1 MTPADNS
8 LHDILQELMRTHAN
22 SIEILSKFSEAF
34 TSTTESVTVN
44 LKTDSGQTTS
54 YQVPSLGF
62 LQSEIK
68 RLEENVRGLA
78 GLDSGSANI
87 RLEDGTYKRI
97 MTSSTNQEPSRI
109 GNVTVPSSF
118 SRRNNWFFDNF
129 INPMLM
135 VSFDVS
141 NYVSSNIRNVWYRRV
156 IVNTDTDEK
165 RQIFDDNIRGRN
177 DIEYETLM
185 LFLNARGINHFVDE
199 DEYRFP
205 PSVSQFTGTFDV
217 ISILNTDTASSGNIR
232 SYRLNKLTY
241 TNNLSPNVD
250 TETLKLGDIVATKG
264 GARYRVDEV
273 NKIENTVR
281 LTLTS
286 GYELISIGTD
296 ILYIISDA
304 LTIRQVEVSVGHDE
318 RQVIFFRPVD
328 SGTQVASTK
337 WSPGVGIYSNELR
350 IRTADSEMSL
360 DDYYKAYCIDFGSQ
374 LLDAAKNKPVPK
386 ILGIKPDAP
395 TLRTEDFKVLVI
407 NEHKTQSQDSETL
420 RQKFSEKTRLQSEIQ
435 QLDSAISKTKEE
447 IQTSNNA
454 TSFDKRALT
463 NKLNALVEKRNSL
476 SSLYSTTV
484 RELGALST
492 TTVATES
499 PKYRIR
505 GFFPIPSPK
514 VENKTGQQQI
524 IQFIVQYRYLRLD
537 GTATGPKSFE
547 FVDSSGNT
555 LKGYYSEWNEV
566 QSPVRK
572 QIYDEISQKYVWANE
587 DVNDADSVNINQ
599 VDIPISPNEKVEIRV
614 ASVSEA
620 GYPTNPMKSDY
631 SQSIT
636 ITFPTELIPSNEVTL
651 LKETQMELNKV
662 EVIEDL
668 NSKGLDVV
676 LSNVFTQGDQ
686 VFVAKG
692 ESVASG
698 FVSDA
703 GSAVSVYEKFKAMEQ
718 QIAMLNSMVTSG
730 RGKLDVYIL
739 DEANNRYSIS
749 NGGAVEL
756 NAGFYSEIVQQFP
769 ESERKGA
776 IVTMKYCIV
785 IENLNPTPLELVT
798 RFPGGINQKLQTLYG
813 TGNSEYSGRDY
824 HLAPLLYN
832 DVPLE
837 LLTRSSAYWNAPYM
851 SSQVPSQYAYLRGRG
866 LGLTQ
871 TDELYKSLS
880 TLDRM
885 LYPARELNGTTGV
898 LNSEFFVW
906 NNTYTNTGES
916 GPYVPNS
923 TNYVTDFCI
932 HVDHP
937 EIRTGREVKYNTLVY
952 PQISSTTTNQVNPRI
967 RHSNLFYLKVEEQD
981 GLKQLSYKPSNW
993 AQGSNIDNYYT
1004 SLSQIPDDSNLEGV
1018 LANYQDKLGFY
1029 PNDRYLIGKKTCG
1042 SYLMVAPASTQQ
1054 MMANGTDFRSNYILQ
1069 QGEDNAIRIPV
1080 IFQFRMTDYFG
1091 VGNTGT
1097 GKVGGF
1103 DTQNPNDNLTNVTYG
1118 KKIGMDIF
1126 VKDEGTFSFDLTV
1139 KASYKRESLTQV
1151 VQSPGF
1157 IDRTRRTIRD
1167 FFS

>member
-1 MTPADNS
+1 MKPTDNS

-34 TSTTESVTVN
+34 TSNSESVTVN

-62 LQSEIK
+62 LQSEVK

-78 GLDSGSANI
+78 GLDAGSANI
-87 RLEDGTYKRI
+87 RLEDGTFKRI

-109 GNVTVPSSF
+109 GNVTVPNSF

-141 NYVSSNIRNVWYRRV
+141 NFVSSNIRNVWYRRV

-165 RQIFDDNIRGRN
+165 RQVFDDNIKGRN

-185 LFLNARGINHFVDE
+185 LFLNARSINHFVDE

-205 PSVSQFTGTFDV
+205 PSISQFTGTFDV
-217 ISILNTDTASSGNIR
+217 ISILNTDTASNGNIR

-241 TNNLSPNVD
+241 TNNLSLNVD
-250 TETLKLGDIVATKG
+250 TEVLKIGDIVATKG

-281 LTLTS
+281 LNLTS
-286 GYELISIGTD
+286 GYELISIGID

-337 WSPGVGIYSNELR
+337 WSPGVGIYSSELR

-360 DDYYKAYCIDFGSQ
+360 DDYYKKYCIDFGIQ

-386 ILGIKPDAP
+386 ILSIKPDAP

-420 RQKFSEKTRLQSEIQ
+420 RQKFSEKTRLQSEIL

-447 IQTSNNA
+447 FQASNNA
-454 TSFDKRALT
+454 TSFDKRALA
-463 NKLNALVEKRNSL
+463 NKLSTLIEKRNSL
-476 SSLYSTTV
+476 SSLYGTTV

-492 TTVATES
+492 TTIASES

-514 VENKTGQQQI
+514 VETKSGRQQI

-537 GTATGPKSFE
+537 GTAAGPKSFE
-547 FVDSSGNT
+547 FVDSSGNN

-566 QSPVRK
+566 QGPVRQ
-572 QIYDEISQKYVWANE
+572 QIYDEISQRYVWANE
-587 DVNDADSVNINQ
+587 DVNDADAVNINQ
-599 VDIPISPNEKVEIRV
+599 VDIPISPNEKVEIRA

-620 GYPTNPMKSDY
+620 GYPTNLTKSDY
-631 SQSIT
+631 SENIT
-636 ITFPTELIPSNEVTL
+636 ITFPTELISSDEVSL
-651 LKETQMELNKV
+651 LRETQMELNKV
-662 EVIEDL
+662 EVLEDL
-668 NSKGLDVV
+668 NSKGLDII
-676 LSNVFTQGDQ
+676 LNNIFTQGDQ

-718 QIAMLNSMVTSG
+718 QISMLNSMVTSG
-730 RGKLDVYIL
+730 RGKIDVYLL
-739 DEANNRYSIS
+739 DESNNRYSIS

-769 ESERKGA
+769 QSERKGA

-813 TGNSEYSGRDY
+813 TGNSEYSGRNY

-871 TDELYKSLS
+871 SDELYKSLS
-880 TLDRM
+880 DRA
-885 LYPARELNGTTGV
+885 LYPSWYFNNTNGTV
-898 LNSEFFVW
+898 QDEFFIW
-906 NNTYTNTGES
+906 NNTYTYTGEETGS
-916 GPYVPNS
+916 YIPNT
-923 TNYVTDFCI
+923 TNYATDFCI
-932 HVDHP
+932 HIDHP
-937 EIRTGREVKYNTLVY
+937 EIRTGKEVKYSTLVY
-952 PQISSTTTNQVNPRI
+952 PQVSPSTTNQVNPRI
-967 RHSNLFYLKVEEQD
+967 RHSELFYLKIEETD
-981 GLKQLSYKPSNW
+981 GTKQLAYKSAEWFQNRTP
-993 AQGSNIDNYYT
+993 DTYYT
-1004 SLSQIPDDSNLEGV
+1004 ETTQITGDANLKAV

-1054 MMANGTDFRSNYILQ
+1054 LMVNGTDYRSNYILH

-1080 IFQFRMTDYFG
+1080 LFQFRMTDYFG

-1103 DTQNPNDNLTNVTYG
+1103 DSESPSSNLSNVTYG

-1151 VQSPGF
+1151 IQSPGF
-1157 IDRTRRTIRD
+1157 IDRTRRTIKD

>member
-34 TSTTESVTVN
+34 TSSSESVTVS
-44 LKTDSGQTTS
+44 LKTESGDTTS
-54 YQVPSLGF
+54 YQVPSLGY

-78 GLDSGSANI
+78 GLDSSSATI

-141 NYVSSNIRNVWYRRV
+141 NFVSSNIRNVWYRRV

-165 RQIFDDNIRGRN
+165 RQIFDENIKGRN

-185 LFLNARGINHFVDE
+185 LFLNARSINHFVDE

-217 ISILNTDTASSGNIR
+217 ITILNTDTASSGNIR
-232 SYRLNKLTY
+232 YYRLNKLTY

-250 TETLKLGDIVATKG
+250 TETLKIGDVVATKG

-360 DDYYKAYCIDFGSQ
+360 DEYYKAYCIDFGSQ

-386 ILGIKPDAP
+386 IMGIKPDAP
-395 TLRTEDFKVLVI
+395 TLRAQDFKVLVI
-407 NEHKTQSQDSETL
+407 NEHKTQSQDSDLL

-435 QLDSAISKTKEE
+435 QIESAIGKTKEE

-454 TSFDKRALT
+454 TSFDKRALN
-463 NKLNALVEKRNSL
+463 NKLNALIEKKNSL
-476 SSLYSTTV
+476 SGLYATIV

-492 TTVATES
+492 TTAATEA

-514 VENKTGQQQI
+514 IETKTGQQQI
-524 IQFIVQYRYLRLD
+524 IQFIVQYRYVRLD
-537 GTATGPKSFE
+537 GTASGPKSFD
-547 FVDSSGNT
+547 FVDSSGNSI
-555 LKGYYSEWNEV
+555 KGYYSEWNEV
-566 QSPVRK
+566 QSPVRN
-572 QIYDEISQKYVWANE
+572 QIYDEISQRYVWANE
-587 DVNDADSVNINQ
+587 DVNDPDSVNINQ
-599 VDIPISPNEKVEIRV
+599 VDIPISPNEQVEIRV

-631 SQSIT
+631 SQSVT
-636 ITFPTELIPSNEVTL
+636 ISFPTELITTDETTL

-662 EVIEDL
+662 QVIEDL
-668 NSKGLDVV
+668 NSKGLDIV
-676 LSNVFTQGDQ
+676 LGNVFTQGDQ

-703 GSAVSVYEKFKAMEQ
+703 GSPVSVYEKFKAMEQ
-718 QIAMLNSMVTSG
+718 QISMLNSMVTSG
-730 RGKLDVYIL
+730 RGKIDVYIL
-739 DEANNRYSIS
+739 DEFNNRYSIS
-749 NGGAVEL
+749 NGDSLEL
-756 NAGFYSEIVQQFP
+756 NAGYYSEIIQQFP

-776 IVTMKYCIV
+776 IVTVKYSIV

-798 RFPGGINQKLQTLYG
+798 RFPGGINQKLETLYG
-813 TGNSEYSGRDY
+813 TANTEYRGKDY
-824 HLAPLLYN
+824 HLAPVLYN
-832 DVPLE
+832 DVSLE
-837 LLTRSSAYWNAPYM
+837 LLRRSGAYWNAPFM
-851 SSQVPSQYAYLRGRG
+851 SSQVPSQFAYLRGRG
-866 LGLTQ
+866 LGLT
-871 TDELYKSLS
+871 DSDLLYKSPS
-880 TLDRM
+880 TLDRH
-885 LYPARELNGTTGV
+885 LYPTRNLDSGYVVDEL
-898 LNSEFFVW
+898 FIW
-906 NNTYTNTGES
+906 NNNYTLINETQYE
-916 GPYVPNS
+916 PVS
-923 TNYVTDFCI
+923 TNYVSDFCVHI
-932 HVDHP
+932 DHP
-937 EIRTGREVKYNTLVY
+937 EINTGRNILYSTLVY
-952 PQISSTTTNQVNPRI
+952 PQVTSTTSNQVNPRI
-967 RHSNLFYLKVEEQD
+967 RHSNLFYLKIDEED
-981 GLKQLSYKPSNW
+981 GLKQLAYKPSSWFQDNSSTPYI
-993 AQGSNIDNYYT
+993 SNQLLLMDNN
-1004 SLSQIPDDSNLEGV
+1004 LSGI

-1054 MMANGTDFRSNYILQ
+1054 LMANGTDYRSNYILQ

-1091 VGNTGT
+1091 SGNTGT
-1097 GKVGGF
+1097 GKIGGF
-1103 DTQNPNDNLTNVTYG
+1103 DSSNPSVNLTNVTYG
-1118 KKIGMDIF
+1118 KKIGMDVY
-1126 VKDEGTFSFDLTV
+1126 VKDEGAFSFDLTV

-1167 FFS
+1167 FFTP

>member
-34 TSTTESVTVN
+34 TSSSESVTVS
-44 LKTDSGQTTS
+44 LKTESGDTTS
-54 YQVPSLGF
+54 YQVPSLGY

-78 GLDSGSANI
+78 GLDSSSATI

-141 NYVSSNIRNVWYRRV
+141 NFVSSNIRNVWYRRV

-165 RQIFDDNIRGRN
+165 RQIFDENIKGRN

-185 LFLNARGINHFVDE
+185 LFLNARSINHFVDE

-217 ISILNTDTASSGNIR
+217 ITILNTDTASSGNIR
-232 SYRLNKLTY
+232 YYRLNKLTY

-250 TETLKLGDIVATKG
+250 TETLKIGDVVATKG

-360 DDYYKAYCIDFGSQ
+360 DEYYKAYCIDFGSQ

-386 ILGIKPDAP
+386 IMGIKPDAP
-395 TLRTEDFKVLVI
+395 TLRAQDFKVLVI
-407 NEHKTQSQDSETL
+407 NEHKTQSQDSDLL

-435 QLDSAISKTKEE
+435 QIESAIGKTKEE

-454 TSFDKRALT
+454 TSFDKRALN
-463 NKLNALVEKRNSL
+463 NKLNALIEKKNSL
-476 SSLYSTTV
+476 SGLYATIV

-492 TTVATES
+492 TTAATEA

-514 VENKTGQQQI
+514 IETKTGQQQI
-524 IQFIVQYRYLRLD
+524 IQFIVQYRYVRLD
-537 GTATGPKSFE
+537 GTASGPKSFD
-547 FVDSSGNT
+547 FVDSSGNSI
-555 LKGYYSEWNEV
+555 KGYYSEWNEV
-566 QSPVRK
+566 QSPVRN
-572 QIYDEISQKYVWANE
+572 QIYDEISQRYVWANE
-587 DVNDADSVNINQ
+587 DVNDPDSVNINQ
-599 VDIPISPNEKVEIRV
+599 VDIPISPNEQVEIRV

-631 SQSIT
+631 SQSVT
-636 ITFPTELIPSNEVTL
+636 ISFPTELITTDETTL

-662 EVIEDL
+662 QVIEDL
-668 NSKGLDVV
+668 NSKGLDIV
-676 LSNVFTQGDQ
+676 LGNVFTQGDQ

-703 GSAVSVYEKFKAMEQ
+703 GSPVSVYEKFKAMEQ
-718 QIAMLNSMVTSG
+718 QISMLNSMVTSG
-730 RGKLDVYIL
+730 RGKIDVYVL
-739 DEANNRYSIS
+739 DEFNNRYSIS
-749 NGGAVEL
+749 NGDSLEL
-756 NAGFYSEIVQQFP
+756 NAGYYSEIIQQFP

-776 IVTMKYCIV
+776 IVTVKYSIV

-798 RFPGGINQKLQTLYG
+798 RFPGGINQKLETLYG
-813 TGNSEYSGRDY
+813 VGNSEYTNRDY
-824 HLAPLLYN
+824 HLAPVLYN

-837 LLTRSSAYWNAPYM
+837 LLTRSGAYWNAPFM
-851 SSQVPSQYAYLRGRG
+851 SSQVPSQFAYIRGKG
-866 LGLTQ
+866 LGLTNNDLHYIS
-871 TDELYKSLS
+871 TSLDDRFLVPTRDFTNATKYSVDE
-880 TLDRM
+880 
-885 LYPARELNGTTGV
+885 A
-898 LNSEFFVW
+898 FVW
-906 NNTYTNTGES
+906 DNTSRLGGGDAGKTYD
-916 GPYVPNS
+916 
-923 TNYVTDFCI
+923 VTDFCI
-932 HVDHP
+932 HIDHP
-937 EIRTGREVKYNTLVY
+937 EILNATDDTYKELVY
-952 PQISSTTTNQVNPRI
+952 PQVSSTTSNQVYSRV
-967 RHSNLFYLKVEEQD
+967 RHSNLFNLKIEENN
-981 GLKQLSYKPSNW
+981 GLKQLAYKSSSWLQNPS
-993 AQGSNIDNYYT
+993 ATGFAELISFSNT
-1004 SLSQIPDDSNLEGV
+1004 LG
-1018 LANYQDKLGFY
+1018 NYQDKLGFY
-1029 PNDRYLIGKKTCG
+1029 PNDRYLVGKKTCG

-1054 MMANGTDFRSNYILQ
+1054 LMANGTDYRSNYILQ
-1069 QGEDNAIRIPV
+1069 QGEDNAVRIPV

-1091 VGNTGT
+1091 SGNTGT
-1097 GKVGGF
+1097 GKIGGF
-1103 DTQNPNDNLTNVTYG
+1103 DPSNPLVNLTNVTYG
-1118 KKIGMDIF
+1118 KKIGMDVY
-1126 VKDEGTFSFDLTV
+1126 VKDEGAFSFDLTV

-1167 FFS
+1167 FFTP

>member
-1 MTPADNS
+1 MKPADNS

-34 TSTTESVTVN
+34 TSTSESVTVN
-44 LKTDSGQTTS
+44 LKTENGQTSS

-141 NYVSSNIRNVWYRRV
+141 NFVSSNIRNVWYRRV

-165 RQIFDDNIRGRN
+165 KQLFDDNIKGRN

-250 TETLKLGDIVATKG
+250 TETLKIGDIVSTKG

-296 ILYIISDA
+296 VLYIISDA

-337 WSPGVGIYSNELR
+337 WSPGVGIWSNELR

-360 DDYYKAYCIDFGSQ
+360 DDYYRAYCIDFGSQ

-395 TLRTEDFKVLVI
+395 ALRAEDFKVLVI

-476 SSLYSTTV
+476 SSLYATTV

-505 GFFPIPSPK
+505 GFFPIPQPK

-566 QSPVRK
+566 QSPVRQ

-587 DVNDADSVNINQ
+587 DVNDADAVNINQ

-631 SQSIT
+631 SQSVT
-636 ITFPTELIPSNEVTL
+636 ITFPTELVPSDEVTL

-662 EVIEDL
+662 EVLEDL

-703 GSAVSVYEKFKAMEQ
+703 GSPVSVYEKFKAMEQ
-718 QIAMLNSMVTSG
+718 QISMLNSMVTSG

-785 IENLNPTPLELVT
+785 IENLNPTPLELIT

-832 DVPLE
+832 DIPLE
-837 LLTRSSAYWNAPYM
+837 LLTRNSAYWNAPYM
-851 SSQVPSQYAYLRGRG
+851 SSQVPSQYAFLRGRG

-871 TDELYKSLS
+871 SDELYKSTGL
-880 TLDRM
+880 LDRH
-885 LYPARELNGTTGV
+885 LFPTRN
-898 LNSEFFVW
+898 LNSGIDIADAFVW
-906 NNTYTNTGES
+906 NNTTALS
-916 GPYVPNS
+916 APPQAIHKI
-923 TNYVTDFCI
+923 TDFCI

-937 EIRTGREVKYNTLVY
+937 EIGLGSSKSYSQLVY
-952 PQISSTTTNQVNPRI
+952 PQVSSSTSTQINARI
-967 RHSNLFYLKVEEQD
+967 RHSNLFHLKIDEPD
-981 GLKQLSYKPSNW
+981 GLKQLSYKSPEWIQVPSSSSYN
-993 AQGSNIDNYYT
+993 
-1004 SLSQIPDDSNLEGV
+1004 PDHTAITDAVLSNL
-1018 LANYQDKLGFY
+1018 LINYQDKLGFY

-1054 MMANGTDFRSNYILQ
+1054 LMVNGTDYRSNYILQ

-1091 VGNTGT
+1091 VGSSGT

-1103 DTQNPNDNLTNVTYG
+1103 DPQNPDVNLTNVTYG

>member
-1 MTPADNS
+1 MKPADNS

-34 TSTTESVTVN
+34 TSTSESVTVN

-118 SRRNNWFFDNF
+118 TRRNNWFFDNF
-129 INPMLM
+129 INPML
-135 VSFDVS
+135 VVNFDVS
-141 NYVSSNIRNVWYRRV
+141 NFVSSNIRNVWYRRV

-165 RQIFDDNIRGRN
+165 RQIFDDNIKGRN

-185 LFLNARGINHFVDE
+185 LFLNARGMNHFVDE

-217 ISILNTDTASSGNIR
+217 ISILNTDTASNGNIR

-250 TETLKLGDIVATKG
+250 TETLKIGDIVATKG

-286 GYELISIGTD
+286 GYELISIGVD
-296 ILYIISDA
+296 VLYIISDA

-360 DDYYKAYCIDFGSQ
+360 DDYYRRYCIDFGSQ

-395 TLRTEDFKVLVI
+395 VLRTEDFKVLVI
-407 NEHKTQSQDSETL
+407 NEHKTQSQDSESL

-435 QLDSAISKTKEE
+435 QLDASISKTKEE

-454 TSFDKRALT
+454 TSFDKRALN
-463 NKLNALVEKRNSL
+463 NKLNALIEKRNSL
-476 SSLYSTTV
+476 SSLYATTV

-499 PKYRIR
+499 AKYRIR

-514 VENKTGQQQI
+514 IENKTGQQQI

-537 GTATGPKSFE
+537 GTATGPKSFD
-547 FVDSSGNT
+547 FVDSSGNSI
-555 LKGYYSEWNEV
+555 KGYYSEWNEV

-572 QIYDEISQKYVWANE
+572 QIYDEITQRYTWANE
-587 DVNDADSVNINQ
+587 DVNDPDSVNINQ

-620 GYPTNPMKSDY
+620 GYPTNPMKSDF
-631 SQSIT
+631 SQSVT
-636 ITFPTELIPSNEVTL
+636 ITFPTELIPTDEVTL

-662 EVIEDL
+662 EVIEEL
-668 NSKGLDVV
+668 NSKGLDVI
-676 LSNVFTQGDQ
+676 LNNVFTQGDR

-698 FVSDA
+698 FVSDS
-703 GSAVSVYEKFKAMEQ
+703 GSPVSVYDKFKAMEQ
-718 QIAMLNSMVTSG
+718 QISMLNSMVTSG

-739 DEANNRYSIS
+739 DESNNRYSIS
-749 NGGAVEL
+749 NGASIEL
-756 NAGFYSEIVQQFP
+756 NAGYYSEIVQQFP

-785 IENLNPTPLELVT
+785 IENLNPTPLELIT

-813 TGNSEYSGRDY
+813 SGNSEYSGRDY

-832 DVPLE
+832 DIPLE
-837 LLTRSSAYWNAPYM
+837 LLTRNSAYWNAPYM
-851 SSQVPSQYAYLRGRG
+851 SSQVPSQYAFLRGRG

-871 TDELYKSLS
+871 SDELYKSTGL
-880 TLDRM
+880 LDRH
-885 LYPARELNGTTGV
+885 LFPTRN
-898 LNSEFFVW
+898 LNSGINIADAFVW
-906 NNTYTNTGES
+906 NNTTALS
-916 GPYVPNS
+916 APPQAIHKI
-923 TNYVTDFCI
+923 TDFCI

-937 EIRTGREVKYNTLVY
+937 EIGLGSSKSYSQLVY
-952 PQISSTTTNQVNPRI
+952 PQVSSSTSTQINARI
-967 RHSNLFYLKVEEQD
+967 RHSNLFHLKIDEPD
-981 GLKQLSYKPSNW
+981 GLKQLSYKSPEWIQVPSSSSYN
-993 AQGSNIDNYYT
+993 
-1004 SLSQIPDDSNLEGV
+1004 PDHIAITDAVLSNL
-1018 LANYQDKLGFY
+1018 LINYQDKLGFY

-1054 MMANGTDFRSNYILQ
+1054 LMVNGTDYRSNYILQ

-1091 VGNTGT
+1091 VGSSGT

-1103 DTQNPNDNLTNVTYG
+1103 DPQNPDVNLTNVSYG
-1118 KKIGMDIF
+1118 KKVGMDIY

-1157 IDRTRRTIRD
+1157 IDRTRRTIKD

>member
-34 TSTTESVTVN
+34 TSSSESVTVS
-44 LKTDSGQTTS
+44 LKTESGDTTS
-54 YQVPSLGF
+54 YQVPSLGY

-78 GLDSGSANI
+78 GLDSSSATI

-141 NYVSSNIRNVWYRRV
+141 NFVSSNIRNVWYRRV

-165 RQIFDDNIRGRN
+165 RQIFDENIKGRN

-185 LFLNARGINHFVDE
+185 LFLNARSINHFVDE

-217 ISILNTDTASSGNIR
+217 ITILNTDTASSGNIR
-232 SYRLNKLTY
+232 YYRLNKLTY

-250 TETLKLGDIVATKG
+250 TETLKIGDVVATKG

-360 DDYYKAYCIDFGSQ
+360 DEYYKAYCIDFGSQ

-386 ILGIKPDAP
+386 IMGIKPDAP
-395 TLRTEDFKVLVI
+395 TLRAQDFKVLVI
-407 NEHKTQSQDSETL
+407 NEHKTQSQDSDLL

-435 QLDSAISKTKEE
+435 QIESTIGKTKEE

-454 TSFDKRALT
+454 TSFDKRALN
-463 NKLNALVEKRNSL
+463 NKLNALIEKKNSL
-476 SSLYSTTV
+476 SGLYATIV

-492 TTVATES
+492 TTAATEA

-514 VENKTGQQQI
+514 IETKTGQQQI
-524 IQFIVQYRYLRLD
+524 IQFIVQYRYVRLD
-537 GTATGPKSFE
+537 GTASGPKSFD
-547 FVDSSGNT
+547 FVDSSGNSI
-555 LKGYYSEWNEV
+555 KGYYSEWNEV
-566 QSPVRK
+566 QSPVRN
-572 QIYDEISQKYVWANE
+572 QIYDEISQRYVWANE
-587 DVNDADSVNINQ
+587 DVNDPDSVNINQ
-599 VDIPISPNEKVEIRV
+599 VDIPISPNEQVEIRV

-631 SQSIT
+631 SQSVT
-636 ITFPTELIPSNEVTL
+636 ISFPTELITTDETTL

-662 EVIEDL
+662 QVIEDL
-668 NSKGLDVV
+668 NSKGLDIV
-676 LSNVFTQGDQ
+676 LGNVFTQGDQ

-703 GSAVSVYEKFKAMEQ
+703 GSPVSVYEKFKAMEQ
-718 QIAMLNSMVTSG
+718 QISMLNSMVTSG
-730 RGKLDVYIL
+730 RGKIDVYIL
-739 DEANNRYSIS
+739 DEFNNRYSIS
-749 NGGAVEL
+749 NGDSVEL
-756 NAGFYSEIVQQFP
+756 NAGYYSEIVQQFP

-776 IVTMKYCIV
+776 IVTVKYSIV

-798 RFPGGINQKLQTLYG
+798 RFPGGINQKLETLYG
-813 TGNSEYSGRDY
+813 VGNSEYTNRDY
-824 HLAPLLYN
+824 HLAPVLYN

-837 LLTRSSAYWNAPYM
+837 LLTRSGAYWNAPFM
-851 SSQVPSQYAYLRGRG
+851 SSQVPSQFAYIRGKG
-866 LGLTQ
+866 LGLTNNDLHYIS
-871 TDELYKSLS
+871 TSLDDRFLVPTRDFTNATKYSVDE
-880 TLDRM
+880 
-885 LYPARELNGTTGV
+885 A
-898 LNSEFFVW
+898 FVW
-906 NNTYTNTGES
+906 DNTSRLGGGDAGKTYD
-916 GPYVPNS
+916 
-923 TNYVTDFCI
+923 VTDFCI
-932 HVDHP
+932 HIDHP
-937 EIRTGREVKYNTLVY
+937 EILNATDDTYKELVY
-952 PQISSTTTNQVNPRI
+952 PQVSSTTSNQVYSRV
-967 RHSNLFYLKVEEQD
+967 RHSNLFNLKIEENN
-981 GLKQLSYKPSNW
+981 GLKQLAYKSSSWLQNPS
-993 AQGSNIDNYYT
+993 ATGFAELISFSNT
-1004 SLSQIPDDSNLEGV
+1004 LG
-1018 LANYQDKLGFY
+1018 NYQDKLGFY
-1029 PNDRYLIGKKTCG
+1029 PNDRYLVGKKTCG

-1054 MMANGTDFRSNYILQ
+1054 LMANGTDYRSNYILQ
-1069 QGEDNAIRIPV
+1069 QGEDNAVRIPV

-1091 VGNTGT
+1091 SGNTGT
-1097 GKVGGF
+1097 GKIGGF
-1103 DTQNPNDNLTNVTYG
+1103 DPSNPLVNLTNVTYG
-1118 KKIGMDIF
+1118 KKIGMDVY
-1126 VKDEGTFSFDLTV
+1126 VKDEGAFSFDLTV

-1167 FFS
+1167 FFTP

>member
-34 TSTTESVTVN
+34 TSSSESVTVS
-44 LKTDSGQTTS
+44 LKTESGDTTS
-54 YQVPSLGF
+54 YQVPSLGY

-78 GLDSGSANI
+78 GLDSSSATI

-141 NYVSSNIRNVWYRRV
+141 NFVSSNIRNVWYRRV

-165 RQIFDDNIRGRN
+165 RQIFDENIKGRN

-185 LFLNARGINHFVDE
+185 LFLNARSINHFVDE

-217 ISILNTDTASSGNIR
+217 ITILNTDTASSGNVR
-232 SYRLNKLTY
+232 YYRLNKLTY

-250 TETLKLGDIVATKG
+250 TETLKIGDVVATKG

-360 DDYYKAYCIDFGSQ
+360 DEYYKAYCIDFGSQ

-386 ILGIKPDAP
+386 IMGIKPDAP
-395 TLRTEDFKVLVI
+395 TLRAQDFKVLVI
-407 NEHKTQSQDSETL
+407 NEHKTQSQDSDLL

-435 QLDSAISKTKEE
+435 QIESTIGKTKEE

-454 TSFDKRALT
+454 TSFDKRALN
-463 NKLNALVEKRNSL
+463 NKLNALIEKKNSL
-476 SSLYSTTV
+476 SGLYATIV

-492 TTVATES
+492 TTAATEA

-514 VENKTGQQQI
+514 IETKTGQQQI
-524 IQFIVQYRYLRLD
+524 IQFIVQYRYVRLD
-537 GTATGPKSFE
+537 GTASGPKSFD
-547 FVDSSGNT
+547 FVDSSGNSI
-555 LKGYYSEWNEV
+555 KGYYSEWNEV
-566 QSPVRK
+566 QSPVRN
-572 QIYDEISQKYVWANE
+572 QIYDEISQRYVWANE
-587 DVNDADSVNINQ
+587 DVNDPDSVNINQ
-599 VDIPISPNEKVEIRV
+599 VDIPISPNEQVEIRV

-631 SQSIT
+631 SQSVT
-636 ITFPTELIPSNEVTL
+636 ISFPTELITTDETTL

-662 EVIEDL
+662 QVIEDL
-668 NSKGLDVV
+668 NSKGLDIV
-676 LSNVFTQGDQ
+676 LGNVFTQGDQ

-703 GSAVSVYEKFKAMEQ
+703 GSPVSVYEKFKAMEQ
-718 QIAMLNSMVTSG
+718 QISMLNSMVTSG
-730 RGKLDVYIL
+730 RGKIDVYIL
-739 DEANNRYSIS
+739 DEFNNRYSIS
-749 NGGAVEL
+749 NGDSVEL
-756 NAGFYSEIVQQFP
+756 NAGYYSEIVQQFP

-776 IVTMKYCIV
+776 IVTVKYSIV

-798 RFPGGINQKLQTLYG
+798 RFPGGINQKLETLYG
-813 TGNSEYSGRDY
+813 VGNSEYTNRDY
-824 HLAPLLYN
+824 HLAPVLYN

-837 LLTRSSAYWNAPYM
+837 LLTRSGAYWNAPFM
-851 SSQVPSQYAYLRGRG
+851 SSQVPSQFAYIRGKG
-866 LGLTQ
+866 LGLTNNDLHYIS
-871 TDELYKSLS
+871 TSLDDRFLVPTRDFTNATKYSVDE
-880 TLDRM
+880 
-885 LYPARELNGTTGV
+885 A
-898 LNSEFFVW
+898 FVW
-906 NNTYTNTGES
+906 DNTSRLGGGDAGKTYD
-916 GPYVPNS
+916 
-923 TNYVTDFCI
+923 VTDFCI
-932 HVDHP
+932 HIDHP
-937 EIRTGREVKYNTLVY
+937 EILNATDDTYKELVY
-952 PQISSTTTNQVNPRI
+952 PQVSSTTSNQVYSRV
-967 RHSNLFYLKVEEQD
+967 RHSNLFNLKIEENN
-981 GLKQLSYKPSNW
+981 GLKQLAYKSSSWLQNPS
-993 AQGSNIDNYYT
+993 ATGFAELISFSNT
-1004 SLSQIPDDSNLEGV
+1004 LG
-1018 LANYQDKLGFY
+1018 NYQDKLGFY
-1029 PNDRYLIGKKTCG
+1029 PNDRYLVGKKTCG

-1054 MMANGTDFRSNYILQ
+1054 LMANGTDYRSNYILQ
-1069 QGEDNAIRIPV
+1069 QGEDNAVRIPV

-1091 VGNTGT
+1091 SGNTGA
-1097 GKVGGF
+1097 GKIGGF
-1103 DTQNPNDNLTNVTYG
+1103 DPSNPLVNLTNVTYG
-1118 KKIGMDIF
+1118 KKIGMDVY
-1126 VKDEGTFSFDLTV
+1126 VKDEGAFSFDLTV

-1167 FFS
+1167 FFTP

>member
-1 MTPADNS
+1 MKPTDNS

-34 TSTTESVTVN
+34 TSNSESVTVS

-78 GLDSGSANI
+78 GLDAGSANI
-87 RLEDGTYKRI
+87 RLEDGTFKRI

-109 GNVTVPSSF
+109 GNVTVPNSF

-141 NYVSSNIRNVWYRRV
+141 NFVSSNIRNVWYRRV

-165 RQIFDDNIRGRN
+165 RQVFDDNIKGRN

-185 LFLNARGINHFVDE
+185 LFLNARSINHFVDE

-205 PSVSQFTGTFDV
+205 PSISQFTGTFDV
-217 ISILNTDTASSGNIR
+217 ISILNTDTASNGNIR

-250 TETLKLGDIVATKG
+250 TEVLKIGDIVATKG

-281 LTLTS
+281 LNLTS
-286 GYELISIGTD
+286 GYELISIGID
-296 ILYIISDA
+296 VLYIISDA

-337 WSPGVGIYSNELR
+337 WSPGVGIYSSELR

-360 DDYYKAYCIDFGSQ
+360 DDYYKKYCIDFGIQ

-386 ILGIKPDAP
+386 ILSIKPDAP

-447 IQTSNNA
+447 FQTSNNA
-454 TSFDKRALT
+454 TSFDKRALS
-463 NKLNALVEKRNSL
+463 NKLSTLIEKRNSL
-476 SSLYSTTV
+476 SSLYGTTV

-492 TTVATES
+492 TTVASES

-514 VENKTGQQQI
+514 VETKSGQQQI

-537 GTATGPKSFE
+537 GTAAGPKSFE
-547 FVDSSGNT
+547 FVDSSGNN

-566 QSPVRK
+566 QGPVRQ
-572 QIYDEISQKYVWANE
+572 QIYDEISQRYVWANE
-587 DVNDADSVNINQ
+587 DVNDADAVNINQ
-599 VDIPISPNEKVEIRV
+599 VDIPISPNEKVEIRA

-620 GYPTNPMKSDY
+620 GYPTNLTKSDY
-631 SQSIT
+631 SENIT
-636 ITFPTELIPSNEVTL
+636 ITFPTELISSDEVSL

-662 EVIEDL
+662 EVLEDL
-668 NSKGLDVV
+668 NSKGLDII
-676 LSNVFTQGDQ
+676 LNNIFTQGDQ

-718 QIAMLNSMVTSG
+718 QISMLNSMVTSG
-730 RGKLDVYIL
+730 RGKIDIYLL

-769 ESERKGA
+769 QSERKGA

-798 RFPGGINQKLQTLYG
+798 RFPGGINQKLKTLYG
-813 TGNSEYSGRDY
+813 TANSEYSGKDY

-871 TDELYKSLS
+871 SDELYKSLS
-880 TLDRM
+880 SSDRH
-885 LYPARELNGTTGV
+885 LFPTRN
-898 LNSEFFVW
+898 LNSGVVIADAFVW
-906 NNTYTNTGES
+906 NNTTAISASPQAINKS
-916 GPYVPNS
+916 
-923 TNYVTDFCI
+923 TDFCI

-937 EIRTGREVKYNTLVY
+937 EIGLGSSKSYSQLVY
-952 PQISSTTTNQVNPRI
+952 PQVSSSASAQINPRI
-967 RHSNLFYLKVEEQD
+967 RHSNLFHLKIDEPD
-981 GLKQLSYKPSNW
+981 GLKQLSYKSPEWIQPSSSSYNPDHT
-993 AQGSNIDNYYT
+993 AIID
-1004 SLSQIPDDSNLEGV
+1004 SVLSNL
-1018 LANYQDKLGFY
+1018 LTNYQDKLGFY

-1054 MMANGTDFRSNYILQ
+1054 LMVNGTDYRSNYILH

-1080 IFQFRMTDYFG
+1080 LFQFRMTDYFG

-1103 DTQNPNDNLTNVTYG
+1103 DPESPSSNLSNVTYG

-1157 IDRTRRTIRD
+1157 IDRTRRTIKD